1 MIPIFL
7 LRVYHEIASPLLPT
21 ACRFHPTCSI
31 YFSNA
36 IQKHGFLKGGWLG
49 LCRLA
54 RCRPTHPGG
63 YDPVK

>member
-1 MIPIFL
+1 MIAVLL
-7 LRVYHEIASPLLPT
+7 LRIYHLTASPLLPP
-21 ACRFHPTCSI
+21 ACRFDPTCSI

-36 IQKHGFLKGGWLG
+36 IQKYGFLKGGWLG

-54 RCRPTHPGG
+54 RCRPAHPGG